1 MEAMMRKQLGDLA
14 FGGQLLRHSFVGGM
28 RSPGHQTKHAQLP
41 ITATRMTWMTGL
53 AQDFVAALQPGG
65 ASKSRVTGEVN
76 DGSSSRVMAE
86 KEV

>member
-41 ITATRMTWMTGL
+41 IPRLG
-53 AQDFVAALQPGG
+53 
-65 ASKSRVTGEVN
+65 
-76 DGSSSRVMAE
+76 
-86 KEV
+86 